1 MKENS
6 KYYKIISEETGLSEI
21 KIDII
26 VKHQFAFLKRK
37 MQEDGLQGVLL
48 HGLGTFRAR
57 RGRIDF
63 LIKKLIWRLRK
74 KSGNDLELKE
84 KWENLVSFISKEF
97 GNGETLDLQAILF
110 LIGIQELGKGYR
122 SFSKEEKTDLLHIA
136 ICRLLSNYGYYE
148 FEGRD
153 KDGWPHYLTNEKL
166 PPLKPGEQTILMK
179 EAAIMY
185 FEERGVNF

>member
-26 VKHQFAFLKRK
+26 VRHQFAFLKK
-37 MQEDGLQGVLL
+37 TMQQDGLQGVLL

-84 KWENLVSFISKEF
+84 KI
-97 GNGETLDLQAILF
+97 
-110 LIGIQELGKGYR
+110 R
-122 SFSKEEKTDLLHIA
+122 
-136 ICRLLSNYGYYE
+136 
-148 FEGRD
+148 
-153 KDGWPHYLTNEKL
+153 YLWAVRKNTYK
-166 PPLKPGEQTILMK
+166 
-179 EAAIMY
+179 
-185 FEERGVNF
+185 